1 MTTRAALLPKELFAI
16 EQEWLREYQFS
27 CYYLMHQLYNTI
39 YISQIWGIILLQYD
53 DDDDDV
59 VEDNKKQLANSFFI
73 PNKENIWR
81 FGLD

>member
-27 CYYLMHQLYNTI
+27 CCYLMHQLYNTI

-53 DDDDDV
+53 DDD
-59 VEDNKKQLANSFFI
+59 VEDNKKTISKQLFYS
-73 PNKENIWR
+73 E
-81 FGLD
+81 

>member
-53 DDDDDV
+53 DDD
-59 VEDNKKQLANSFFI
+59 VEDNKKTISKQLFYS
-73 PNKENIWR
+73 E
-81 FGLD
+81 